1 MTGSSFTLQSQPTHG
16 EGSAPRSPINGLE
29 VVIGGG
35 VEVPGGGDGSI
46 SSVADGSVVIEYT
59 GTLKSA
65 TSVTGPYSDVA
76 GASSPYSVAPTKA
89 AEFYIAKSV
98 LVLIE

>member
-16 EGSAPRSPINGLE
+16 EGSAPRAPINGLE

-46 SSVADGSVVIEYT
+46 SSVALTDGSVVIEYT

-89 AEFYIAKSV
+89 AEFYIA
-98 LVLIE
+98 E